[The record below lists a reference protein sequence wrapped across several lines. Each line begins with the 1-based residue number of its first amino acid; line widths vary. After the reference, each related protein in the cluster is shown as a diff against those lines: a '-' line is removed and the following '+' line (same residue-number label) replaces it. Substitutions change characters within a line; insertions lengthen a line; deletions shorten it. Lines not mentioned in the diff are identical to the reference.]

1 MGKIVNL
8 INRVTNKILM
18 STDWYREGFWKGTTK
33 FWNIPSCDYEVVNL
47 GSNSGKYAFCYD
59 ESPIKGMNWAIG
71 PQSLVHDFNL
81 LKNYFSYLKEGGIV
95 LIPLSPFSC
104 LYSSYTKESNF
115 KYYPILHPTTIL
127 DFEDSERTRAY
138 KIKANPF
145 KEMPMFCIK
154 STVKEI
160 IRKAYHKVKGSSS
173 IDFDKNAEMWIN
185 LWKKQ
190 FDITDL
196 NAPMSEK
203 HMEERSSR
211 AETLREMIQ
220 FCKERSLKPYIV
232 LPPIHSALSSRLP
245 KSFMKNYVYDFIEE
259 AVGNDTML
267 IDFMQSGSSYNEGY
281 FKNSYFL
288 NEEGSLVFTKDILV
302 RLGLKK

>member
-71 PQSLVHDFNL
+71 PQSLVHDLNL
-81 LKNYFSYLKEGGIV
+81 LKNYFSYLKEDGIV
-95 LIPLSPFSC
+95 LIPLCPFSC

-115 KYYPILHPTTIL
+115 KYYPVLHPATIP

-138 KIKANPF
+138 KIKEKPF
-145 KEMPMFCIK
+145 KEMPMYCIN
-154 STVKEI
+154 STVKEVI
-160 IRKAYHKVKGSSS
+160 HKVYRKVKGTSS
-173 IDFDKNAEMWIN
+173 IDFDKDAEMWIN
-185 LWKKQ
+185 LWKEQ
-190 FDITDL
+190 FGITDL

-203 HMEERSSR
+203 HKEERSSR
-211 AETLREMIQ
+211 AKTLREMVQ
-220 FCKERSLKPYIV
+220 FCKERNLNPYVV
-232 LPPIHSALSSRLP
+232 LPPVHPTLSSRLSL
-245 KSFMKNYVYDFIEE
+245 SFMKNFVYDFIEE
-259 AVGNDTML
+259 AVGDEL
-267 IDFMQSGSSYNEGY
+267 LLLDYL
-281 FKNSYFL
+281 KCDNSYSDECFRNSYLL
-288 NEEGSLVFTKDILV
+288 NKKGALEFTNDILM
-302 RLGLKK
+302 RIM